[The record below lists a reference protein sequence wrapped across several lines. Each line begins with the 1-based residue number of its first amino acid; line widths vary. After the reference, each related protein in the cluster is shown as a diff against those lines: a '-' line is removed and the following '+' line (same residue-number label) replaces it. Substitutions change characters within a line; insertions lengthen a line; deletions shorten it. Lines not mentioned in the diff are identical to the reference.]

1 MPFTIIDGAGPVVTA
16 KITGEL
22 SRADV
27 TQLQTIARA
36 AIQRNGKISALF
48 FLDQFRGWK
57 MEPGWGDL
65 TFLNEHDQ
73 NIAKIAVVGETRWR
87 DDVCAFLAKGFRSAA
102 VEFFLASEPY
112 KARQWLRSSSVGK
125 G

>member
-1 MPFTIIDGAGPVVTA
+1 MPFTLIDGTGPIVTV
-16 KITGEL
+16 KINGEL

-27 TQLQTIARA
+27 SQIQAIARE

-57 MEPGWGDL
+57 TEPGWGDL
-65 TFLNEHDQ
+65 TFLNEHDH
-73 NIAKIAVVGETRWR
+73 NIQKIAVVGDTRWK

-102 VEFFLASEPY
+102 VEFFLLSEPY
-112 KARQWLRSSSVGK
+112 KARQWVKSSAPAIA
-125 G
+125 

>member
-1 MPFTIIDGAGPVVTA
+1 MPFTIIDGTGPIVAA

-27 TQLQTIARA
+27 SQIQAIARA

-57 MEPGWGDL
+57 TEPGWGDM
-65 TFLNEHDQ
+65 TFLNEHDK
-73 NIAKIAVVGETRWR
+73 NIAKIAVVGETRWK

-102 VEFFLASEPY
+102 VEYFLPSEPY
-112 KARQWLRSSSVGK
+112 KARQWLRSSSAQK
-125 G
+125 